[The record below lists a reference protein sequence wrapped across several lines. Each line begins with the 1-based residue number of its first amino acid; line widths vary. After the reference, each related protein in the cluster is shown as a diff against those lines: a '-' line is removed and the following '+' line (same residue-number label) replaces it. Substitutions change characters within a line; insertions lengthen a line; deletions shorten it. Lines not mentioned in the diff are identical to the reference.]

1 MQRHLSHFFDIRTL
15 LGAFL
20 GTFFGVWISFCA
32 NYYFMYTMGFT
43 PLLIGLFVG
52 IGINKFRVVEPHK
65 GHYVI
70 AITFVLIGVLLTTY
84 GNYLTT
90 KTAAKNTARQ
100 QLLTNET
107 YQDLS
112 QEQLNTMVNSYY
124 KDQFE
129 QHTYVYFLTKNK
141 KTILFEL
148 VFVSLGIF
156 YACTLQNRKKR
167 IKS

>member
-1 MQRHLSHFFDIRTL
+1 MRHLSRL
-15 LGAFL
+15 
-20 GTFFGVWISFCA
+20 ISSD

-52 IGINKFRVVEPHK
+52 IG
-65 GHYVI
+65 
-70 AITFVLIGVLLTTY
+70 
-84 GNYLTT
+84 TT